1 MVLTYDA
8 YTESLEKQQ
17 EEKSAIDSLRE
28 EIDDIKQFIE
38 STKQSQ

>member
-1 MVLTYDA
+1 MILSYDA

-17 EEKSAIDSLRE
+17 KEKTAIETLQE
-28 EIDDIKQFIE
+28 EIDDIKQFIQ